1 METKSLNTFFGRRL
15 AHTLPAWLYYQR
27 NSFVLT
33 ELIIVRGAVR
43 YVWVVSMSYSNVGM
57 CVCMCEM
64 KVYL

>member
-15 AHTLPAWLYYQR
+15 THTLPAWLYYQR

-43 YVWVVSMSYSNVGM
+43 CVSAGCVLMWECL
-57 CVCMCEM
+57 CVCVCVCVE
-64 KVYL
+64 

>member
-33 ELIIVRGAVR
+33 ELIIVRDAVR
-43 YVWVVSMSYSNVGM
+43 YV
-57 CVCMCEM
+57 
-64 KVYL
+64 